1 MMVRHLSDTLPEPL
15 VAVPSVYLGTLPELE
30 VGPCPGLDWPVR
42 SEGADEAAAAS
53 GPATC
58 PTRTVEPRLPLQDLY
73 EVRVYDS
80 RRDRRLVAA
89 IALVSP
95 SNKDRW
101 ETRSSFVA
109 RIAALLK
116 RGICVAI
123 VDVVGTC
130 EFNLYEQ
137 LMDWLEST
145 DPDLGPEPSP
155 MSAVTMRLRA
165 TPGQRLLD
173 RWYDPLQ
180 LGGVLPSLTIWLNE
194 SQAVSLDLES
204 CYEETC
210 RLLRIA

>member
-1 MMVRHLSDTLPEPL
+1 
-15 VAVPSVYLGTLPELE
+15 
-30 VGPCPGLDWPVR
+30 
-42 SEGADEAAAAS
+42 
-53 GPATC
+53 
-58 PTRTVEPRLPLQDLY
+58 VEPRLPLQDHY

-89 IALVSP
+89 IELVSP
-95 SNKDRW
+95 SNKDRL

-109 RIAALLK
+109 KIAPLLK
-116 RGICVAI
+116 RGICVSI
-123 VDVVGTC
+123 VDVVGTF

-137 LMDWLEST
+137 VMDWLEST

-165 TPGQRLLD
+165 TPTQRLLD
-173 RWYDPLQ
+173 SWHYPLRVGQ
-180 LGGVLPSLTIWLNE
+180 ALPTLPIWLNE